1 MTNLGLELHFY
12 SHLAGFVLSP
22 LIDTLLSKS
31 PTITSTIIT
40 MSASAKNVL
49 VTGASRGIGLA
60 IARFLLKDSH
70 KVFLVA
76 RTEEPMAQLKKEFPG
91 QVEYLAADLGD
102 FEVGPKAIFQALSSF
117 RTIDALILNHGTLS
131 PVKSIAESTPSE
143 WRKAHDVNFFSL
155 IGFIQPAIPALR
167 ASRGTIIMT
176 SSGAAASTYKT
187 WGAYGSSKAAMNHLG
202 GTLANE
208 EPLITTV
215 SVRPGVVD
223 TEMQIE
229 VRSHDT
235 VMDSKDAA
243 KFKSLHEE
251 GKLLKPEQPGNVMA
265 RLAIGAEKHL
275 SGKFLSWND
284 SELEVYQD

>member
-1 MTNLGLELHFY
+1 M
-12 SHLAGFVLSP
+12 
-22 LIDTLLSKS
+22 
-31 PTITSTIIT
+31 ST
-40 MSASAKNVL
+40 KNVL

-76 RTEEPMAQLKKEFPG
+76 RTAKPMEELKKEFPG

-102 FEVGPKAIFQALSSF
+102 FEVGPKAISLALSSF
-117 RTIDALILNHGTLS
+117 STLDALILNHGTLS
-131 PVKSIAESTPSE
+131 PVKPIEESSPSE
-143 WRKAHDVNFFSL
+143 WRKAYDVNFFSL

-167 ASRGTIIMT
+167 SSKGKVIMT
-176 SSGAAASTYKT
+176 SSGASSSTYKT
-187 WGAYGSSKAAMNHLG
+187 WGAYGSSKAAMNHLA

-223 TEMQIE
+223 TDMQIE
-229 VRSHDT
+229 VRSHNK
-235 VMDSKDAA
+235 VMDSTDAA

-265 RLAIGAEKHL
+265 RLAVGAQKEL

-284 SELEVYQD
+284 KELAAFQD